1 MRTPHHGLVALA
13 AVMALALAGGTIVA
27 CGGSGPDTSA
37 SPTPEASTSSPAA
50 TVTPTPTVS
59 PSPLDTANMSEEQ
72 LAKAVETS
80 MLQTAQATRE
90 AAQVAADVSADGTV
104 SKDEA
109 AQLVASAQY
118 AWQLVGSTNAVFQAY
133 LSQYGA
139 WADALT
145 SEMEQM
151 TQYLMDV
158 DEELGTLIEY
168 AQSAEATA
176 ENLAAMA
183 SETAATAKTTADQ
196 IAAQTQQWASK
207 LAAARATWEAAAR
220 DIKATKGADTRAG
233 ALQMAGVYLETL
245 NRSLR
250 DGKLSNATLQSIFQA
265 SANAVASLKAQGGQ
279 LAKLGAEVESLTV
292 MLAKGDLPQVKA
304 KLPQIESL
312 FP

>member
-37 SPTPEASTSSPAA
+37 SPTPEASTSAPAA
-50 TVTPTPTVS
+50 TVTPTPSV
-59 PSPLDTANMSEEQ
+59 SPLDTANMSEEE
-72 LAKAVETS
+72 LAKAVEAS

-109 AQLVASAQY
+109 QQLVASAQN

-176 ENLAAMA
+176 EGLSAMA
-183 SETAATAKTTADQ
+183 AETAATAQTTADQ
-196 IAAQTQQWASK
+196 ISAQTQQWASK